1 MKKVIGFQKEK
12 KTGTNDGA
20 LSVIFEFLW
29 RLCVVFHELRVLK
42 ILIKWRCG
50 ISIRLFWDDKFVVNV
65 YSIFIKVISH
75 IKTQTTCLKK
85 IFMRISCFTD
95 FFPNSVFFTWPFNF
109 TFLHFFCTKIV
120 KNSQAIENMFH
131 FYLHAYQYMCIYYN

>member
-12 KTGTNDGA
+12 KTGTNDRA

-50 ISIRLFWDDKFVVNV
+50 ISIRLFWDDNFVASGKCLFNL
-65 YSIFIKVISH
+65 YKSYY
-75 IKTQTTCLKK
+75 QTL
-85 IFMRISCFTD
+85 S
-95 FFPNSVFFTWPFNF
+95 
-109 TFLHFFCTKIV
+109 
-120 KNSQAIENMFH
+120 
-131 FYLHAYQYMCIYYN
+131 